1 MINAYCNDNLK
12 ISKWN
17 GDAAWGEPVAR
28 TDIAVKGYI
37 EYKRH
42 LVRNARGEEVISSV
56 MVYLPLSIESAAFLN
71 RALSLEDRIKLDND
85 TFDRAIIVIS
95 RPKDFSR
102 RHIEVY
108 LA

>member
-1 MINAYCNDNLK
+1 MINAYCNDKLT

-17 GDAAWGEPVAR
+17 GDAAWGEPAAR

-42 LVRNARGEEVISSV
+42 LVRNSRGEEVTSSV
-56 MVYLPLSIESAAFLN
+56 MIYLPLSIESATFLN
-71 RALSLEDRIKLDND
+71 RALALEDRIKLDSD
-85 TFDRAIIVIS
+85 TFDRAVIEIR